1 MVSKEDAI
9 DTVTK
14 TTFSAA
20 SGKTNPLLLK
30 ARKIVN
36 MYAKAT
42 GTCVNVVD
50 ENYLN
55 LPDILPV
62 NENIVCLYC
71 MKCHGDLH
79 AEPEK
84 PQDLAGYPCSKMNL
98 TAIKK
103 AHHFGGS
110 YIYMCDLGFLFWTS
124 PIFANGRF
132 AGALIAS
139 GFLGIDSEET
149 TEAMYAMGNG
159 DVSEEELKKH
169 LASFP
174 HGDPGEIKALAELLL
189 ICAESLSVGN
199 EDYYEVLKRRAQ
211 QQSVIS
217 DQISLLKDQYPDGK
231 TAPGYPL
238 DKERMLLAA
247 LLRGDF
253 ETGRKVLD
261 ELLSILFFSNPD
273 HFSYVRFRAIELV
286 VLLSRAVVSLGSTD
300 HSLLE
305 SNNRFLQ
312 RIQEVQNIEE
322 LTDVLHIIVET
333 MAGHI
338 FSFQGIRHAAAL
350 RKAERFIY
358 ENYSRKISL
367 KEIATVSGLSAPYFS
382 TIFKEEM
389 GENLSS
395 YLNRLRVEKACR
407 QLTETTMTLNEIAG
421 SCGFE
426 DQSWFS
432 KIFKSFTGTS
442 PGKYRVQGGGMVSEI
457 SEHNFSKNY
466 RTLLKR
472 ELFSKPWPFRTTGPG
487 K

>member
-1 MVSKEDAI
+1 MVIKETFMN
-9 DTVTK
+9 TVAAM
-14 TTFSAA
+14 TFPASAPE
-20 SGKTNPLLLK
+20 KTNPFLLK
-30 ARKIVN
+30 AGKVVS

-50 ENYLN
+50 ENYLDI
-55 LPDILPV
+55 PEILPF
-62 NENIVCLYC
+62 NENAVCLYC
-71 MKCHGDLH
+71 MKCQG
-79 AEPEK
+79 AARPEPEK
-84 PQDLAGYPCSKMNL
+84 SQDMSGFPCGRMNIN
-98 TAIKK
+98 AIKK

-110 YIYMCDLGFLFWTS
+110 YIYMCDMGFLFWTS
-124 PIFANGRF
+124 PVFTDGHF

-139 GFLGIDSEET
+139 GFLGTDSEEIV
-149 TEAMYAMGNG
+149 EALLAMGGG
-159 DVSEEELKKH
+159 DVSENELRNH
-169 LASFP
+169 LTLFP
-174 HGDPGEIKALAELLL
+174 RGEPAKIKALAELLL

-199 EDYYEVLKRRAQ
+199 EDYHEVLKRRAR

-217 DQISLLKDQYPDGK
+217 EQISLLKDQYPDGK

-238 DKERMLLAA
+238 DKERVLMAA
-247 LLRGDF
+247 LLRGDY
-253 ETGRKVLD
+253 ETGGKVLD

-273 HFSYVRFRAIELV
+273 HFNYIRFRAIELV
-286 VLLSRAVVSLGSTD
+286 VLLSRALISPGSAD

-305 SNNRFLQ
+305 ANACFLQ
-312 RIQEVQNIEE
+312 RIQEVQDIEE

-338 FSFQGIRHAAAL
+338 LSFQGIRHATAL
-350 RKAERFIY
+350 RKAERFIN
-358 ENYSRKISL
+358 ENYNRKISL
-367 KEIATVSGLSAPYFS
+367 KEIASASGLSAPYFS

-407 QLTETTMTLNEIAG
+407 LLTETAMSLNEIAG

-432 KIFKSFTGTS
+432 KIFKSFTGIS
-442 PGKYRVQGGGMVSEI
+442 PGKYRVQGRGVVPEI

-466 RTLLKR
+466 RTLLDKK
-472 ELFSKPWPFRTTGPG
+472 LFSRSWPSRATGF
-487 K
+487 